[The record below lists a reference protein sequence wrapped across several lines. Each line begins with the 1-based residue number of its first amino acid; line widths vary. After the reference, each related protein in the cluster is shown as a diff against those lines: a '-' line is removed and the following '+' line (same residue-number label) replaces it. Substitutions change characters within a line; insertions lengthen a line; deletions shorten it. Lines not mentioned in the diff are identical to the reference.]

1 MQMAAMNVADEGK
14 LLERARELDPAA
26 LEAVYDHYSPL
37 IYNYLYRRLG
47 DADLVEDLVAQ
58 VFLRMLEAIEKGQ
71 AWRTSFSGW
80 LYRIAHNL
88 VVDHFR
94 RRSRGVHVSL
104 DDAPPL
110 HSPRGN
116 PVEIA
121 DRNLARERLAE
132 AMQQLTQDQALV
144 VSMRFLEEYSIAEV
158 AGVLGKSEGAIK
170 ALQYRAVLALRDI
183 MVEQPTGS

>member
-1 MQMAAMNVADEGK
+1 MKMADEGL
-14 LLERARELDPAA
+14 LLERAKELDPVA
-26 LEAVYDHYSPL
+26 LEAIYDRYSPM

-47 DADLVEDLVAQ
+47 DADLVEDLAAQ
-58 VFLRMLEAIEKGQ
+58 VFLRMLEAIKKGQ

-94 RRSRGVHVSL
+94 RRSRGIHVSL

-121 DRNLARERLAE
+121 ARNLARERLGE
-132 AMQQLTQDQALV
+132 AMQQLTRDQALV
-144 VSMRFLEEYSIAEV
+144 VSMRFLEEFSIAEV
-158 AGVLGKSEGAIK
+158 AGALGKSEGAIK

-183 MVEQPTGS
+183 MCEQPTAS